1 MKPLKKKALCYTVA
15 AGLTMALTM
24 GEREMELLAEKVL
37 QKLEWYQQIDELAQ
51 AILKQLSEEDKEWL
65 KKLAESRSD
74 NTSSTETAAAADGGM
89 ETAPEAPPETPEE

>member
-1 MKPLKKKALCYTVA
+1 
-15 AGLTMALTM
+15 MAMTM

-51 AILKQLSEEDKEWL
+51 AILKQLSEEDKQRL

-74 NTSSTETAAAADGGM
+74 NRSSPETAAAADGGM
-89 ETAPEAPPETPEE
+89 ETAREAPSETPEE